1 MKKIIGLFVCLILL
15 YSCSTTGIG
24 KKIKMDKYG
33 HWLEEEIA
41 LLIIPEEENEFL
53 KLATDEE
60 KDRFI
65 ETFWAKRDPSRG
77 TGEYEFKDE
86 WYQRLEYVNKTFT
99 RGLNKGWR
107 SDMGKVYLFFG
118 KPWRTTATPPI
129 KRDEATAGHQQDI
142 GDQIWIYKP
151 KLRLGLTYDFEVI
164 FTEYQ
169 WGYDLSD
176 ATPQIIRRA
185 LEIYPNS
192 VIVNPDIKDSS
203 W

>member
-1 MKKIIGLFVCLILL
+1 M
-15 YSCSTTGIG
+15 
-24 KKIKMDKYG
+24 
-33 HWLEEEIA
+33 
-41 LLIIPEEENEFL
+41 
-53 KLATDEE
+53 
-60 KDRFI
+60 
-65 ETFWAKRDPSRG
+65 
-77 TGEYEFKDE
+77 
-86 WYQRLEYVNKTFT
+86 NKA
-99 RGLNKGWR
+99 WR

-118 KPWRTTATPPI
+118 KPRRTTATPPI

-142 GDQIWIYKP
+142 GDQIWTYKP
-151 KLRLGLTYDFEVI
+151 KLRLGLTYYFEVI

-192 VIVNPDIKDSS
+192 VIVNLDIKDSS